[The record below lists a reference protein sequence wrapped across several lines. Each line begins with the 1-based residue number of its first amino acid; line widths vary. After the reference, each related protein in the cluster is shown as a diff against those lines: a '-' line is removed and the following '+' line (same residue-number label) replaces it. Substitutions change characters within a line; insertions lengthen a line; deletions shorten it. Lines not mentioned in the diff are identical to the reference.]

1 MIGVRQG
8 RHNFRQSPPK
18 KRALHHPKSLT
29 LFTRSVVDAIG
40 KDHDSEA
47 SVLYEQSADRNRHP
61 AHAGSMLA
69 RQPPKVR
76 AELRSGS
83 KTPFWGLLKGFVA
96 DLMHVA
102 GGSEP

>member
-1 MIGVRQG
+1 
-8 RHNFRQSPPK
+8 
-18 KRALHHPKSLT
+18 
-29 LFTRSVVDAIG
+29 
-40 KDHDSEA
+40 
-47 SVLYEQSADRNRHP
+47 
-61 AHAGSMLA
+61 MLA